1 MAERARARRPRATTP
16 SSPQRPAPREESA
29 PPSTRADWV
38 DRRLRSAI
46 LSGELRPGE
55 RLAGAALAQRFSV
68 SPTPLREAIQR
79 LAARGLVEIRPQRGA
94 IVAPVSTDEAREI
107 YELRQLLE
115 PMALRDSIEHTDR
128 AHGGEIEGAWTAYLD
143 AIRGDLDAEHLV
155 EALDRHAD
163 FHAALLSRCRSRW
176 LLRICSL
183 LSDQAQRYALVTLV
197 ENGGGHDL
205 VAEHASLRDAALAGR
220 AERAASILRSHL
232 ARLGAETAG
241 LAARPRRGAA
251 TATDR

>member
-1 MAERARARRPRATTP
+1 MAKRAAADRRRPVAAPGRP
-16 SSPQRPAPREESA
+16 SRRDEVSPPA
-29 PPSTRADWV
+29 TRADWV

-55 RLAGAALAQRFSV
+55 RLAGAALAQRLSV

-94 IVAPVSTDEAREI
+94 IVAPVSADEAREI

-115 PMALRDSIEHTDR
+115 PMALRDSIENGDEAHR
-128 AHGGEIEGAWTAYLD
+128 AEIEQAYDAYL
-143 AIRGDLDAEHLV
+143 ASIRVEMDAEHLV

-183 LSDQAQRYALVTLV
+183 LADQAQRYALLSTV
-197 ENGGGHDL
+197 ENGGGHDF
-205 VAEHASLRDAALAGR
+205 VAEHATLRDVALSGR
-220 AERAASILRSHL
+220 AERASAILRSHL

-241 LAARPRRGAA
+241 LGARPRSGQAPVR
-251 TATDR
+251 